1 MEILERF
8 EDGSVI
14 ALLEIEKLHD
24 HEQIK
29 PDRLEEMINE
39 LKKDGEVKYP
49 IIVDKYSNVVLD
61 GHHRFYALKNLGCRF
76 APAFVI
82 DYYDPHIKIERWY
95 PLVKTKREVKS
106 IFKALET
113 DGYSIEQVKNED
125 VLKVVMDLGQ
135 ACLGLIVENDHEEF
149 YLAHKNY
156 CNFQEA
162 MEVVKHAIE
171 IEGKRKE
178 LDHIGNESEAIAMLK
193 SKEARMAIISPQIK
207 KSEVVE
213 KGITGNPLPPKST
226 RHVLPEKKYYPV
238 SLTDLMPK

>member
-8 EDGSVI
+8 DDGSVI

-29 PDRLEEMINE
+29 QDMLSQLVAEI
-39 LKKDGEVKYP
+39 KKDNEVKYP
-49 IIVDKYSNVVLD
+49 LIVDKYSNVVLD
-61 GHHRFYALKNLGCRF
+61 GHHRYHALKELGCKF
-76 APAFVI
+76 APAHVI
-82 DYYDPHIKIERWY
+82 DYYDPHVKIERWY
-95 PLVKTKREVKS
+95 PIIKTRREIKS
-106 IFKALET
+106 VFKALEN
-113 DGYSIEQVKNED
+113 DDYSVDQVENED
-125 VLKVVMDLGQ
+125 VLKVVLDLGQ
-135 ACLGLIVENDHEEF
+135 ACLGLIVENDHEEY
-149 YLAHKNY
+149 YLAYKHH

-213 KGITGNPLPPKST
+213 KGITGNQLPPKST